1 VEEALKSLESVAT
14 ACLDKAVALKPLPF
28 EIGAATV
35 SPKEFGLKEGM
46 GPGGIT
52 VVVIEVGEQRTAYV
66 VFDGN
71 NMVSGLRE
79 KILSALRSVGINEGE
94 VFTTDTHSVS
104 AVILNKRGYHPVG
117 EAMEH
122 ETLLKHVKDTTLVAL
137 SGLKSVKV
145 ACNKITVPNVKVI
158 GGKQLEALCLLI
170 DKALQRT
177 KRIIVPLCASVGLLL
192 MLVLTYV

>member
-1 VEEALKSLESVAT
+1 
-14 ACLDKAVALKPLPF
+14 
-28 EIGAATV
+28 
-35 SPKEFGLKEGM
+35 
-46 GPGGIT
+46 
-52 VVVIEVGEQRTAYV
+52 V

-122 ETLLKHVKDTTLVAL
+122 EMLLKHVKDTTLVAL